1 MTVLVNTET
10 FVALTLDEVKARNPG
25 WSPPIPPSPE
35 SLEGSGWAILEYDPV
50 PAGEYVPGEIREED
64 GKYIQGWRAAELSPE
79 RWADLIA
86 ARRYQAETAGITV
99 EDMAVATDDRSQAL
113 ITGAALQALID
124 PEYSLQWKTATG
136 FVQLTG
142 QQILALASTVRAHV
156 QACFDREAEL
166 QAAVADG
173 SINAELLEQ
182 GWP

>member
-1 MTVLVNTET
+1 MDDIYIYQYDGNRVFTTAFKVE
-10 FVALTLDEVKARNPG
+10 D
-25 WSPPIPPSPE
+25 I
-35 SLEGSGWAILEYDPV
+35 YDPV
-50 PAGEYVPGEIREED
+50 PAGTTVAPPELKKGEFAQWNGQEWSKLSSYPVPVLPEP
-64 GKYIQGWRAAELSPE
+64 AEPD
-79 RWADLIA
+79 WPALIA

-99 EDMAVATDDRSQAL
+99 NDMAVATDDRSQAL

-124 PEYSLQWKTATG
+124 PEYSLQWKTAAG

-173 SINAELLEQ
+173 SITAELLEQ

>member
-1 MTVLVNTET
+1 MET
-10 FVALTLDEVKARNPG
+10 YVYLWDSNKVFTSAFKVEDPLG
-25 WSPPIPPSPE
+25 
-35 SLEGSGWAILEYDPV
+35 PV
-50 PAGEYVPGEIREED
+50 PAGTATEPPKLADGEFAQWDGLEWSKLSSYPVPV
-64 GKYIQGWRAAELSPE
+64 LPE
-79 RWADLIA
+79 PPVPDWPALIA
-86 ARRYQAETAGITV
+86 ARRYQAETAGITF
-99 EDMAVATDDRSQAL
+99 EGMAVATDDRSQTL

-166 QAAVADG
+166 QAAVAEG
-173 SINAELLEQ
+173 SITTELLEQ